1 MPVLKPARPDLI
13 IRDPVT
19 RQPLAAAGEEK
30 TLDAFWRRRIK
41 DGDVV
46 EVAAPTKPARHRAA
60 ATGGDAS

>member
-1 MPVLKPARPDLI
+1 MPILKPARPEMI

-30 TLDAFWRRRIK
+30 ILDAFWRRRRN

-46 EVAAPTKPARHRAA
+46 EVAPPKPARSRAA